1 MSVIA
6 CPICEGLIEIE
17 IGEGGVVEC
26 LDCGE
31 LWMQT
36 SDAPPESMYALDMED
51 ERILE
56 DEEGPR
62 ASQ

>member
-1 MSVIA
+1 
-6 CPICEGLIEIE
+6 
-17 IGEGGVVEC
+17 
-26 LDCGE
+26 
-31 LWMQT
+31 MQT